1 MDYASLPTPPSCVA
15 DFCLIPIGT
24 PTASVSNEVAAVQR
38 LMKASGLSYSM
49 HSAGTTVEGPWDAVM
64 HLIGQAHTLVH
75 KNGVMR
81 VQTDIRAGT
90 RTDKTQHFAEKVS
103 KVESI
108 LASDSKATATPATE
122 DKLTAVKDNGKEDAP
137 KQQAPMSPS
146 TNKATWASM
155 FRK

>member
-1 MDYASLPTPPSCVA
+1 MAEKIDYANLPTPPACVA

-49 HSAGTTVEGPWDAVM
+49 HSAGTTVEGSWDEVM
-64 HLIGQAHTLVH
+64 RLIGQAHTLVH
-75 KNGVMR
+75 QNGVLR

-90 RTDKTQHFAEKVS
+90 RIDKKQHFSEKVS

-108 LASDSKATATPATE
+108 LAA
-122 DKLTAVKDNGKEDAP
+122 DKKV
-137 KQQAPMSPS
+137 
-146 TNKATWASM
+146 
-155 FRK
+155 